1 MRQANEH
8 IKKHINMLG
17 TESGKYLKN
26 INQGNGAETG
36 VPRVN
41 SSCEEVENVLSEEL
55 TYESKT

>member
-1 MRQANEH
+1 
-8 IKKHINMLG
+8 MLG
-17 TESGKYLKN
+17 TESDKYLKN